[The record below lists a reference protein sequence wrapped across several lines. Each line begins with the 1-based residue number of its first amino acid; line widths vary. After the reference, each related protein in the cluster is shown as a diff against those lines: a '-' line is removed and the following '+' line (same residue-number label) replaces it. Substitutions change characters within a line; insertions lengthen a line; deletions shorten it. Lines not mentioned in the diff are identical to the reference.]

1 MTVPDQNQS
10 TTAPWA
16 RALSFPAV
24 LRDGRRV
31 RIRPITPAD
40 KTRIVEALGA
50 MSARTRFLRFHAPR
64 TGFTPDE
71 LRRLTELDFE
81 NHVAWGALAEDQPGR
96 PGVAV
101 ARFSRNEAAPDT
113 ADFSITVV
121 DAWQRSGLGS
131 LLLQTLLVSAAEL
144 KLRRLRGTVL
154 RGNTAALR
162 MFERFG
168 GRSLRPDGDAVV
180 VEIPVMPDHR
190 TPRMSQEVL
199 IRQPVAG

>member
-1 MTVPDQNQS
+1 MTRHDHDQN

-40 KTRIVEALGA
+40 KARIVEAMGA
-50 MSARTRFLRFHAPR
+50 MSARSRFLRFHAPR
-64 TGFTPDE
+64 TGFTKEE

-81 NHVAWGALAEDQPGR
+81 NQVAWGAIAEDEPGR
-96 PGVAV
+96 PGIAA
-101 ARFSRNEAAPDT
+101 ARFSRDPAVPDT

-121 DAWQRSGLGS
+121 DAWQRCGLGS

-144 KLRRLRGTVL
+144 RLRRLRGTVL
-154 RGNTAALR
+154 RDNTAALR

-168 GRSLRPDGDAVV
+168 GQPNRSDRDAVV
-180 VEIPVMPDHR
+180 VEIPVMPGHR
-190 TPRMSQEVL
+190 TPKMSQEVL
-199 IRQPVAG
+199 IRRPA

>member
-1 MTVPDQNQS
+1 MTRHDHDQN

-40 KTRIVEALGA
+40 KARIVEAMGA
-50 MSARTRFLRFHAPR
+50 MSARSRFLRFHAPR
-64 TGFTPDE
+64 TGFTKEE

-81 NHVAWGALAEDQPGR
+81 NQVAWGAIAEDEPGR
-96 PGVAV
+96 PGIAA
-101 ARFSRNEAAPDT
+101 ARFSRDPAVPDT
-113 ADFSITVV
+113 ADFSITVL

-144 KLRRLRGTVL
+144 RLRRLRGTVL
-154 RGNTAALR
+154 RDNTPALR

-168 GRSLRPDGDAVV
+168 AQRYRSDGDAVV
-180 VEIPVMPDHR
+180 VGIPVMPDYR

-199 IRQPVAG
+199 IRRPA